1 MRKLLALALV
11 ASGISAFANDGG
23 VIPQSDQMKTTVTGH
38 AYAKIVP
45 SLSVVET
52 APLFF
57 GRILQGTTGT
67 VTVDTLFGNRS
78 TTGSIVVS
86 ESYSR
91 GTFKSNA
98 PMAWW
103 GGDQVPYTNDVMVR
117 FVNPTN
123 ATDPHY
129 TTLKLVNAADPSTPL
144 TLDANCNVDAW
155 IGSTD
160 LWVGGT
166 LTVPE
171 GAKPG
176 MYSTTYQLIA
186 FYY

>member
-11 ASGISAFANDGG
+11 ASGLGAFANDGG
-23 VIPQSDQMKTTVTGH
+23 VIPQSEQMKTTVTGH

-67 VTVDTLFGNRS
+67 VTINTLSGNRS

-117 FVNPTN
+117 FVDGDL
-123 ATDPHY
+123 ADPHY
-129 TTLKLVNAADPSTPL
+129 KTLTLVNDADPATPL
-144 TLDANCNVDAW
+144 TLDASCSVDAW
-155 IGSTD
+155 IGSSD

-176 MYSTTYQLIA
+176 MYKTTYQLIA